1 MEAEARRRKTRQLA
15 LVLDAVLASGTEH
28 PSADGIFARV
38 RAVLPTISLGTV
50 YRNLHRLADEG
61 RIGVLHLA
69 DRLARFDPTPGG
81 HDHFVCEGCGRIED
95 LPTAPLDVEANAARR
110 AGHHVTGHAL
120 VLYGRCR
127 ACAASAT

>member
-1 MEAEARRRKTRQLA
+1 MGAESQRRKTRQLA
-15 LVLDAVLASGTEH
+15 FVLDAVRASGTEH
-28 PSADGIFARV
+28 PSADRIFARV
-38 RAVLPTISLGTV
+38 RGVLPTISLGTV

-110 AGHHVTGHAL
+110 AGHP
-120 VLYGRCR
+120 
-127 ACAASAT
+127 

>member
-38 RAVLPTISLGTV
+38 RAVLPTISLGT
-50 YRNLHRLADEG
+50 YTEISIGWRDEG

-69 DRLARFDPTPGG
+69 DRLARFDRRWRT
-81 HDHFVCEGCGRIED
+81 R
-95 LPTAPLDVEANAARR
+95 PLRLRGVRPDRDCRPLRSTWRPVQLAAR
-110 AGHHVTGHAL
+110 VT
-120 VLYGRCR
+120 
-127 ACAASAT
+127 T